1 MKKYP
6 PERII
11 ATTFTRAAAAEIQE
25 RISERLHSF
34 YGLMRWLQ
42 GMLSTQP
49 EWFNQTAPIEQIITS
64 ADQAGYDA
72 ADPINEHLLR
82 FILSQK
88 ATFLNEVVYR
98 TGLLLTSLDKLFV
111 GTLDSLAQKWLNE
124 FAAQIG
130 HQSGMEILN
139 NAEQKLP
146 PSSMMRC
153 VPKKLGLSTP
163 SLNFIKSLKYFIQIF
178 QPSGCCCQDC

>member
-1 MKKYP
+1 M
-6 PERII
+6 
-11 ATTFTRAAAAEIQE
+11 QE

-49 EWFNQTAPIEQIITS
+49 KWFNQTAPIEQIITC

-72 ADPINEHLLR
+72 ADPINEHLLK
-82 FILSQK
+82 FILSQQ

-139 NAEQKLP
+139 NAEQKVAAIVHDE
-146 PSSMMRC
+146 MRAEE
-153 VPKKLGLSTP
+153 VR
-163 SLNFIKSLKYFIQIF
+163 LKHAQPEFYQIF
-178 QPSGCCCQDC
+178 KAFYPNFSAKWMLLSRLSIKRLIFILHPLMSLCLLIQT